1 MIVYQVT
8 ADPKYQGAWMFNFL
22 SYKDAVEFADNDT
35 YPEHKFVIEYELEL
49 TDGEVVYTAGEVS
62 E

>member
-8 ADPKYQGAWMFNFL
+8 AGPKYKRAWPFYFL
-22 SYKDAVEFADNDT
+22 SYKDAVKFANNDT
-35 YPEHKFVIEYELEL
+35 HPEHKFVIEYELEL
-49 TDGEVVYTAGEVS
+49 SDGEVVYTAEVS